1 MRAYFYFNLVR
12 AYGDVPYFTEMV
24 TTDQVNSLTR
34 TPAQEIFNAIIA
46 ECDKLS
52 TELPADYTKLGLD
65 GIAPAE
71 NGRVTCYAALALKAR
86 AALYAASPLF
96 NPENNKDLWR
106 RAAEANKE
114 VIETCTANG
123 FKLSKY
129 SELWGPNNWSNNE
142 MIFVRRY
149 NGNISTLEEY
159 NFPMGVPGG
168 NSGNC
173 PTQNMVDAYEMKAT
187 GKMWN
192 ETGSGYDA
200 SNPYVGR
207 DPRFDM
213 TIVKNGDTKWP
224 SKNTNPIETFME
236 V

>member
-142 MIFVRRY
+142 MILFVDIMVTSAHWK
-149 NGNISTLEEY
+149 NIIFRWECQVETPVIAQHKIWLT
-159 NFPMGVPGG
+159 PM
-168 NSGNC
+168 
-173 PTQNMVDAYEMKAT
+173 K
-187 GKMWN
+187 
-192 ETGSGYDA
+192 
-200 SNPYVGR
+200 
-207 DPRFDM
+207 
-213 TIVKNGDTKWP
+213 
-224 SKNTNPIETFME
+224 
-236 V
+236 